1 MQKILLIEYHRNLST
16 GFIIE
21 PKLCR
26 QNDLLAF
33 FVEKG
38 KNSEDRKITKRNYIG
53 SWTYSNWTGSKCLKN
68 IKKAK
73 KRALNTRNGWAIRN
87 YIDHTLKNEN
97 DLNWNDSKSF
107 FYDIYDSLNFLL
119 LSRKCFILEIYI
131 KKSKIKVY
139 LQEKK
144 ETVKYFV

>member
-1 MQKILLIEYHRNLST
+1 MQLIPE
-16 GFIIE
+16 I
-21 PKLCR
+21 C
-26 QNDLLAF
+26 
-33 FVEKG
+33 
-38 KNSEDRKITKRNYIG
+38 KN
-53 SWTYSNWTGSKCLKN
+53 GSKCLKN

-107 FYDIYDSLNFLL
+107 FYDIYGSLNFLL